1 MLTDKIYIL
10 ISGLII
16 GVILYQSSIVAI
28 TVFRNLDEKNTSVF
42 LRKIFPQFFKT
53 IIFLSSAT
61 LILSF
66 FSYNVI
72 KFVVSFIS
80 ITLALT
86 CLKIIPETNKAADE
100 KNQKRFKNLHSVSVV
115 STMLILIMNTLI
127 IFLI

>member
-1 MLTDKIYIL
+1 MFADKIYIL

-16 GVILYQSSIVAI
+16 GIILYQSSIVAI
-28 TVFRNLDEKNTSVF
+28 TVFKNLDEKNTSIF
-42 LRKIFPQFFKT
+42 LRKIFPQFFKA
-53 IIFLSSAT
+53 IIFLNAAS

-66 FSYNVI
+66 FSFSII
-72 KFVVSFIS
+72 KIIVSFSS
-80 ITLALT
+80 IILALI

-100 KNQKRFKNLHSVSVV
+100 KNQKKFKNLHTLSVL

>member
-1 MLTDKIYIL
+1 MFADKIYIL

-16 GVILYQSSIVAI
+16 GIILYQSSIVAI
-28 TVFRNLDEKNTSVF
+28 TVFKNLDEKNTSVF

-53 IIFLSSAT
+53 IIFLST
-61 LILSF
+61 VNLILSF

-72 KFVVSFIS
+72 KFIVSFSS
-80 ITLALT
+80 IILALI
-86 CLKIIPETNKAADE
+86 CFYIIPETNKAADE
-100 KNQKRFKNLHSVSVV
+100 KNQKKFKNLHTLSVV

>member
-1 MLTDKIYIL
+1 MFANKIYIL

-16 GVILYQSSIVAI
+16 GIILYQSSIVAI
-28 TVFRNLDEKNTSVF
+28 TVFKNLDEKNTSIF
-42 LRKIFPQFFKT
+42 LRKIFPKFFKV
-53 IIFLSSAT
+53 IIFLNAAS

-66 FSYNVI
+66 FYFSVI
-72 KFVVSFIS
+72 KIIVSFSS
-80 ITLALT
+80 IILALI

-100 KNQKRFKNLHSVSVV
+100 KNQKRFKNLHTLSVV

>member
-1 MLTDKIYIL
+1 MFADKIYIL

-16 GVILYQSSIVAI
+16 GIILYQSSIVAI
-28 TVFRNLDEKNTSVF
+28 TVFKNLDEKNTSIF
-42 LRKIFPQFFKT
+42 LRKIFPKFFKV
-53 IIFLSSAT
+53 IIFLNAAS

-66 FSYNVI
+66 FSFSVI
-72 KFVVSFIS
+72 KIIVSFSS
-80 ITLALT
+80 IILALI

-100 KNQKRFKNLHSVSVV
+100 KNQKRFKNLHTLSVV

>member
-1 MLTDKIYIL
+1 MFADKIYIL

-16 GVILYQSSIVAI
+16 GIILYQSSIVAI
-28 TVFRNLDEKNTSVF
+28 TVFKNLDEKNTSIF
-42 LRKIFPQFFKT
+42 LRKIFPKFFKA
-53 IIFLSSAT
+53 IIFLNAAS

-66 FSYNVI
+66 FYFSVI
-72 KFVVSFIS
+72 KIIVSFIS
-80 ITLALT
+80 IILALM

-100 KNQKRFKNLHSVSVV
+100 KNQKRFKNLHTLSVV

>member
-1 MLTDKIYIL
+1 MFADKIYIL

-16 GVILYQSSIVAI
+16 GIILYQSSIVAI
-28 TVFRNLDEKNTSVF
+28 TVFKNLDEKNTSIF
-42 LRKIFPQFFKT
+42 LRKIFPKFFKV
-53 IIFLSSAT
+53 IIFLNAAS

-66 FSYNVI
+66 FYFSVI
-72 KFVVSFIS
+72 KIIVSFSS
-80 ITLALT
+80 IILALI

-100 KNQKRFKNLHSVSVV
+100 KNQKRFKNLHTLSVV